1 MNENDTPNEND
12 AQKNPTATEKP
23 LFPARTFPAVYLL
36 PGDPPTPPMQMTE
49 EQQRTLDKIKAD
61 AAAASE
67 RAGAGI
73 EAAFE
78 KAAELDKLFVRFS
91 EMAATP
97 KERTEID
104 RFLESMRRGETG
116 LGLAYDALLLGARFG
131 RDPAKDAEIQQSQK
145 RIEAKLDHITANQEK
160 TMPYLAGVPPV
171 VEQANENKREGMG
184 ELYRVLYAPGFTPK
198 QKAIADAMR
207 ETGNRVRKASEIL
220 KRDKWPGTS
229 PGRISVELAKMDKQ
243 FADAK
248 MTNPFA
254 SREHNRRR
262 PVMETTYRKRKVDSD
277 DPDSAVEIVPNRPG
291 GYHLDET

>member
-1 MNENDTPNEND
+1 MNENDTPTNKQNGDD
-12 AQKNPTATEKP
+12 AP
-23 LFPARTFPAVYLL
+23 LFPARTFPAVYLT
-36 PGDPPTPPMQMTE
+36 PGDPPAPPMVE
-49 EQQRTLDKIKAD
+49 SEADQQTRARLMQEAAD
-61 AAAASE
+61 ASE

-73 EAAFE
+73 VAAFE
-78 KAAELDKLFVRFS
+78 KVEELRGLFVRFS

-97 KERTEID
+97 KERAEID
-104 RFLESMRRGETG
+104 RFLESMRRGESG
-116 LGLAYDALLLGARFG
+116 LGLAYDALLLGAKFG

-145 RIEAKLDHITANQEK
+145 RIEAKLDHIAANQEK
-160 TMPYLAGVPPV
+160 TAPYLAGVPAV

-229 PGRISVELAKMDKQ
+229 PGRISVELAKMDKL

-262 PVMETTYRKRKVDSD
+262 PVIDTTYRKRKVDSD

-291 GYHLDET
+291 GYHRDET